1 MAAQNNQVYIMRRI
15 TVFALLISLL
25 STCPAASRTR
35 NDEPDKM
42 QWWNEAKF
50 GMFVHWGP
58 YSMYGG
64 VYKGHQQRFGGAEW
78 IFNRCKIPY
87 LEYRENAS
95 HFHPDKF
102 DADSLV
108 LLAKRAG
115 MKYLVF
121 TTKHHDGFAMFRSD
135 ASEFNIIDYT
145 SFGRDIVDEVASAC
159 KRHGIK
165 LGFYYSQ
172 EQDWGNPGGA
182 TARRPISQGWAHPDS
197 LLIDEYTKTHSGS
210 WDGFQQIK
218 SFEEYFNEISLPQI
232 KELLDRYGEDISVI
246 FFDYPVK
253 TSKEQAAKVM
263 DLLKEYPQ
271 IIINDRLQKPYY
283 PGDYKTPENMVPKAE
298 DVEGLYWESCMSI
311 GNSWGY
317 KSWDTKW
324 KSPSN
329 IVNTLISIASLG
341 GNLLLNVG
349 PDAQG
354 IVRPEESG
362 CLEEV
367 GKWMEE
373 YGSIIY
379 GSSRSGLK
387 PSWGRIIRKDEGK
400 RTVLYLCVDKW
411 PETGELDLEGRWKV
425 RRAHILQNGKALA
438 FKNVK
443 GRVILEV
450 PEVAPEVTL
459 AGTPVIIRL
468 ELASK
473 LPVGQLHT
481 NAAKSLGNLGL
492 DG

>member
-1 MAAQNNQVYIMRRI
+1 MKKILILSV
-15 TVFALLISLL
+15 LLIISCFLL
-25 STCPAASRTR
+25 SAGNPAKGG
-35 NDEPDKM
+35 PDKM
-42 QWWNEAKF
+42 EWWNEAKF

-64 VYKGHQQRFGGAEW
+64 VYKGHRQRFGGAEW

-271 IIINDRLQKPYY
+271 IIINDRLQKPDY

-324 KSPSN
+324 KSPAT

-349 PDAQG
+349 PDG
-354 IVRPEESG
+354 EGLVRPEESG

-367 GKWMEE
+367 GKWMDSF
-373 YGSIIY
+373 GGIIY
-379 GSSRSGLK
+379 SSSRSGLK

-400 RTVLYLCVDKW
+400 KTVLYLCVDKW

-425 RRAHILQNGKALA
+425 RRAHILQNGKSLA

-443 GRVILEV
+443 GRLILKV
-450 PEVAPEVTL
+450 PEEAPEVTL

-473 LPVGQLHT
+473 LPVERLHT

>member
-1 MAAQNNQVYIMRRI
+1 MRKS
-15 TVFALLISLL
+15 LILSILL
-25 STCPAASRTR
+25 SISCFQLSAGNPAKGG
-35 NDEPDKM
+35 PDKM

-64 VYKGHQQRFGGAEW
+64 VYKGHRQRFGGAEW

-95 HFHPDKF
+95 QFHPDKF
-102 DADSLV
+102 NADSLV

-197 LLIDEYTKTHSGS
+197 LLIDQYTKTHSGS
-210 WDGFQQIK
+210 WDGFQQTR
-218 SFEEYFNEISLPQI
+218 SFEEYFNDISLPQI
-232 KELLDRYGEDISVI
+232 KELLDRYGKDISVI

-271 IIINDRLQKPYY
+271 IIINDRLQKPDY

-324 KSPSN
+324 KSPAT

-349 PDAQG
+349 PDG
-354 IVRPEESG
+354 EGLVRPEESG

-367 GKWMEE
+367 GKWMDSF
-373 YGSIIY
+373 GGIIY

>member
-1 MAAQNNQVYIMRRI
+1 MRKS
-15 TVFALLISLL
+15 LILSILL
-25 STCPAASRTR
+25 SISCFQLSAGNPAKGG
-35 NDEPDKM
+35 PDKM
-42 QWWNEAKF
+42 EWWNEAKF

-64 VYKGHQQRFGGAEW
+64 VYKGHRQRFGGAEW

-145 SFGRDIVDEVASAC
+145 SFGRDIVDEVAAAC

-182 TARRPISQGWAHPDS
+182 TARRPMNQGWAHPDS

-218 SFEEYFNEISLPQI
+218 SFEDYFNEISLPQI
-232 KELLDRYGEDISVI
+232 KELLDRYGKDLSVI

-253 TSKEQAAKVM
+253 TTKEQAAKVM

-271 IIINDRLQKPYY
+271 IIINDRLQKPDY

-324 KSPSN
+324 KSPAT

-349 PDAQG
+349 PDG
-354 IVRPEESG
+354 EGLVRPEESG

-367 GKWMEE
+367 GKWMDSF
-373 YGSIIY
+373 GGIIY

>member
-1 MAAQNNQVYIMRRI
+1 MKKILILSV
-15 TVFALLISLL
+15 LLIISCFLL
-25 STCPAASRTR
+25 SAGNPAKGG
-35 NDEPDKM
+35 PDKM
-42 QWWNEAKF
+42 EWWNEAKF

-64 VYKGHQQRFGGAEW
+64 VYKGHRQRFGGAEW

-271 IIINDRLQKPYY
+271 IIINDRLQKPDY

-324 KSPSN
+324 KSPAT

-349 PDAQG
+349 PDG
-354 IVRPEESG
+354 EGLVRPEESG

-367 GKWMEE
+367 GKWMDSF
-373 YGSIIY
+373 GGIIY
-379 GSSRSGLK
+379 SSSRSGLK
-387 PSWGRIIRKDEGK
+387 PSWGKIIRKDEGK

-411 PETGELDLEGRWKV
+411 PETGELDLEGSWKV
-425 RRAHILQNGKALA
+425 RRAHILQNGKSLA

-443 GRVILEV
+443 GRLILKV
-450 PEVAPEVTL
+450 PEEAPEVTL

-473 LPVGQLHT
+473 LPVERLHT

>member
-1 MAAQNNQVYIMRRI
+1 MKKILILSV
-15 TVFALLISLL
+15 LLIISCFLL
-25 STCPAASRTR
+25 SAGNPAKGG
-35 NDEPDKM
+35 PDKM
-42 QWWNEAKF
+42 EWWNEAKF

-64 VYKGHQQRFGGAEW
+64 VYKGHRQRFGGAEW

-271 IIINDRLQKPYY
+271 IIINDRLQKPDY

-324 KSPSN
+324 KSPAT

-349 PDAQG
+349 PDG
-354 IVRPEESG
+354 EGLVRPEESG

-367 GKWMEE
+367 GKWMDSF
-373 YGSIIY
+373 GGIIY

-387 PSWGRIIRKDEGK
+387 PSWGKIIRKDEGK
-400 RTVLYLCVDKW
+400 KTVLYLCVDKW

-425 RRAHILQNGKALA
+425 RRAHILQNGKSLA

-443 GRVILEV
+443 GRLILKV
-450 PEVAPEVTL
+450 PEEAPEVTL

-473 LPVGQLHT
+473 LPVERLHT

>member
-1 MAAQNNQVYIMRRI
+1 MRKS
-15 TVFALLISLL
+15 LILSILL
-25 STCPAASRTR
+25 SISCFQLSAGNPAKGG
-35 NDEPDKM
+35 PDKM
-42 QWWNEAKF
+42 EWWNEAKF

-64 VYKGHQQRFGGAEW
+64 VYKGHRQRFGGAEW

-210 WDGFQQIK
+210 WDGFQQIR

-271 IIINDRLQKPYY
+271 IIINDRLQKPDY

-324 KSPSN
+324 KSPAT

-349 PDAQG
+349 PDG
-354 IVRPEESG
+354 EGLVRPEESG

-367 GKWMEE
+367 GKWMDSF
-373 YGSIIY
+373 GGIIY

-387 PSWGRIIRKDEGK
+387 PSWGKIIRKDEGK

-411 PETGELDLEGRWKV
+411 PETGELDLEGSWKV

-443 GRVILEV
+443 GRLILKV
-450 PEVAPEVTL
+450 PEEAPEVTL

-473 LPVGQLHT
+473 LPVERLHT

>member
-1 MAAQNNQVYIMRRI
+1 MRRI

-25 STCPAASRTR
+25 SIYPAASRTR

-42 QWWNEAKF
+42 EWWNEAKF

-182 TARRPISQGWAHPDS
+182 TARRPMNQGWAHPDS

-387 PSWGRIIRKDEGK
+387 PSWGKVIRKDEGK
-400 RTVLYLCVDKW
+400 RTILYLCVDKW
-411 PETGELDLEGRWKV
+411 PDNGELTLEGGWKP
-425 RRAHILQNGKALA
+425 RRATFFPNGKPLG
-438 FKNVK
+438 FRKGKENLVINVPQK
-443 GRVILEV
+443 
-450 PEVAPEVTL
+450 APETTL
-459 AGTPVIIRL
+459 AGTPVIIKL
-468 ELASK
+468 ELSSR
-473 LPVGQLHT
+473 LPVERLST
-481 NAAKSLGNLGL
+481 NSEKSVGNQGL

>member
-1 MAAQNNQVYIMRRI
+1 MRRI
-15 TVFALLISLL
+15 TVFALLLSLL
-25 STCPAASRTR
+25 LTYPAASRTKP
-35 NDEPDKM
+35 DGPDKM
-42 QWWNEAKF
+42 EWWNEAKF

-64 VYKGHQQRFGGAEW
+64 VYKGHRQRFGGAEW

-182 TARRPISQGWAHPDS
+182 TARRPMNQGWAHPDS

-218 SFEEYFNEISLPQI
+218 SFEEYFNDISLPQI
-232 KELLDRYGEDISVI
+232 KELLDRYGKDLSVI

-253 TSKEQAAKVM
+253 TTKEQAAKVM

-271 IIINDRLQKPYY
+271 IIINDRLQKPDY

-298 DVEGLYWESCMSI
+298 DVEGLTVSSMRPTADV
-311 GNSWGY
+311 GG
-317 KSWDTKW
+317 
-324 KSPSN
+324 
-329 IVNTLISIASLG
+329 IASGTHQIKVVLTLPENCVQT
-341 GNLLLNVG
+341 GNTDVTVHIRERN
-349 PDAQG
+349 AQTEG
-354 IVRPEESG
+354 ETAASESAEESVPEESST
-362 CLEEV
+362 EA
-367 GKWMEE
+367 
-373 YGSIIY
+373 
-379 GSSRSGLK
+379 
-387 PSWGRIIRKDEGK
+387 PSETETAEGQ
-400 RTVLYLCVDKW
+400 
-411 PETGELDLEGRWKV
+411 
-425 RRAHILQNGKALA
+425 I
-438 FKNVK
+438 
-443 GRVILEV
+443 
-450 PEVAPEVTL
+450 
-459 AGTPVIIRL
+459 
-468 ELASK
+468 
-473 LPVGQLHT
+473 
-481 NAAKSLGNLGL
+481 
-492 DG
+492 

>member
-1 MAAQNNQVYIMRRI
+1 MRKS
-15 TVFALLISLL
+15 LILSILL
-25 STCPAASRTR
+25 SISCFQLSAGNPAKGG
-35 NDEPDKM
+35 PDKM
-42 QWWNEAKF
+42 EWWNEAKF

-102 DADSLV
+102 NADSLV

-218 SFEEYFNEISLPQI
+218 SFEEFFNEISLPQI

-271 IIINDRLQKPYY
+271 IIINDRLQKPDY

-324 KSPSN
+324 KSPAR

-349 PDAQG
+349 PDG
-354 IVRPEESG
+354 EGLVRPEESG

-367 GKWMEE
+367 GKWMDSF
-373 YGSIIY
+373 GGIIY
-379 GSSRSGLK
+379 GSSRSGLE
-387 PSWGRIIRKDEGK
+387 PSWGKIIRKDEGK

-411 PETGELDLEGRWKV
+411 PETGELDLEGSWKV

-443 GRVILEV
+443 GRLILKV
-450 PEVAPEVTL
+450 PEEAPEVTL

>member
-1 MAAQNNQVYIMRRI
+1 MRRI

-25 STCPAASRTR
+25 SIYPAASRTR

-42 QWWNEAKF
+42 EWWNEAKF

-64 VYKGHQQRFGGAEW
+64 VYKGHRQRFGGAEW

-182 TARRPISQGWAHPDS
+182 TARRPMNQGWAHPDS

-324 KSPSN
+324 KSPAR

-349 PDAQG
+349 PDG
-354 IVRPEESG
+354 EGLVRPEESG

-367 GKWMEE
+367 GKWMDSF
-373 YGSIIY
+373 GGIIY
-379 GSSRSGLK
+379 GSSRSGLE
-387 PSWGRIIRKDEGK
+387 PSWGKIIRKDEGK

>member
-1 MAAQNNQVYIMRRI
+1 
-15 TVFALLISLL
+15 
-25 STCPAASRTR
+25 
-35 NDEPDKM
+35 M

-64 VYKGHQQRFGGAEW
+64 VYKGHRQRFGGAEW

-95 HFHPDKF
+95 QFHPDKF
-102 DADSLV
+102 NADSLV

-210 WDGFQQIK
+210 WDGFQQTR
-218 SFEEYFNEISLPQI
+218 SFEEYFNDISLPQI

-253 TSKEQAAKVM
+253 TSKEQAATVR

-271 IIINDRLQKPYY
+271 IIINDRLQKPDY

-324 KSPSN
+324 KSPAT

-349 PDAQG
+349 PDG
-354 IVRPEESG
+354 EGLVRPEESG

-367 GKWMEE
+367 GKWMDSF
-373 YGSIIY
+373 GGIIY

>member
-1 MAAQNNQVYIMRRI
+1 MRKS
-15 TVFALLISLL
+15 LILSILL
-25 STCPAASRTR
+25 SISCFLLSAGNPAKGG
-35 NDEPDKM
+35 PDKM
-42 QWWNEAKF
+42 EWWNEAKF

-78 IFNRCKIPY
+78 VFNRCKIPY

-108 LLAKRAG
+108 LLAKEAG

-135 ASEFNIIDYT
+135 ASTFNIIDYT
-145 SFGRDIVDEVASAC
+145 SFGRDIVDEVAAAC

-182 TARRPISQGWAHPDS
+182 TARRPMEQGWAHPDS
-197 LLIDEYTKTHSGS
+197 LLIDEYTRTHSGS
-210 WDGFQQIK
+210 WDGFQQTR
-218 SFEEYFNEISLPQI
+218 SFEDYFNDVSLPQI
-232 KELLDRYGEDISVI
+232 KELLDRYGKDLSVI

-253 TSKEQAAKVM
+253 TTKEQAGKVM
-263 DLLKEYPQ
+263 DLLKDYPH
-271 IIINDRLQKPYY
+271 IIINDRLQKPDY

-311 GNSWGY
+311 GSSWGY
-317 KSWDTKW
+317 KSWDKKW
-324 KSPSN
+324 KSPSS

-349 PDAQG
+349 PDASG
-354 IVRPEESG
+354 HVRPEESG

-367 GKWMEE
+367 GKWMSC
-373 YGSIIY
+373 YGNIIY

-387 PSWGRIIRKDEGK
+387 PSWGRVVRKDEGK

-411 PETGELDLEGRWKV
+411 PDNGSLMLEGSWMP
-425 RRAHILQNGKALA
+425 RRATILQNGKPLA
-438 FKNVK
+438 FRKDKESLVINVP
-443 GRVILEV
+443 GE
-450 PEVAPEVTL
+450 APEVTL
-459 AGTPVIIRL
+459 AGTPVIIKL
-468 ELASK
+468 ELSSL
-473 LPVGQLHT
+473 LPVERLST
-481 NAAKSLGNLGL
+481 NSEKSVGNQGL

>member
-1 MAAQNNQVYIMRRI
+1 MKKILILSV
-15 TVFALLISLL
+15 LLIISCFLL
-25 STCPAASRTR
+25 SAGNPAKGG
-35 NDEPDKM
+35 PDKM
-42 QWWNEAKF
+42 EWWNEAKF

-64 VYKGHQQRFGGAEW
+64 VYKGHRQRFGGAEW

-210 WDGFQQIK
+210 WDGFQQTR

-271 IIINDRLQKPYY
+271 IIINDRLQKPDY

-324 KSPSN
+324 KSPAT

-349 PDAQG
+349 PDG
-354 IVRPEESG
+354 EGLVRPEESG

-367 GKWMEE
+367 GKWMDSF
-373 YGSIIY
+373 GGIIY
-379 GSSRSGLK
+379 GSSRSGLE
-387 PSWGRIIRKDEGK
+387 PSWGKIIRKDEGK

-411 PETGELDLEGRWKV
+411 PETGELDLEGSWKV

-443 GRVILEV
+443 GRLILKV
-450 PEVAPEVTL
+450 PEEAPEATL

-473 LPVGQLHT
+473 LPVERLHT